1 MSLIISSY
9 QLLKE
14 SVESEFKLTFNII
27 QNTGVNYTLK
37 YPSNPILDCEI
48 INFHDQPLQQVV
60 IKLLKLIEED
70 EFGISTRIELI
81 QFKNWIIKIVNL
93 GVQNNNSIYLE

>member
-27 QNTGVNYTLK
+27 QNSGICYNLK

-48 INFHDQPLQQVV
+48 INLHDQPLQQVV
-60 IKLLKLIEED
+60 IKLLKIIEED

-81 QFKNWIIKIVNL
+81 QFKNWIIKVVNL
-93 GVQNNNSIYLE
+93 GIQNNPNYLE

>member
-27 QNTGVNYTLK
+27 QNNGIYYTLK

-48 INFHDQPLQQVV
+48 INLHEQSLQQVV
-60 IKLLKLIEED
+60 IKLLKIIEED

-93 GVQNNNSIYLE
+93 GIQNNSNCLV